1 MLSSVS
7 RATLRRTAA
16 PSVGAVRNLN
26 VHEYVSMELLEHYG
40 VKVPKAFV
48 ASTPEE
54 AENIFLHNLNKG
66 KTLLKNYYYCC
77 YFVVFGITLG
87 MTMFPHVLF
96 WHSSCL
102 AF

>member
-1 MLSSVS
+1 MLSSVTRS
-7 RATLRRTAA
+7 TLRRTAT

-54 AENIFLHNLNKG
+54 AENIFMHNLNKG
-66 KTLLKNYYYCC
+66 KNTDS
-77 YFVVFGITLG
+77 T
-87 MTMFPHVLF
+87 
-96 WHSSCL
+96 
-102 AF
+102 

>member
-66 KTLLKNYYYCC
+66 TILLNFVLSILLFCC
-77 YFVVFGITLG
+77 VFGITYG
-87 MTMFPHVLF
+87 
-96 WHSSCL
+96 
-102 AF
+102 